1 MKGQVRILIK
11 QRRGLKMLRPFG
23 QYGYL
28 VTQDAITLCPS
39 LFLYIIDYMATRR
52 RTSATKTAKTAS
64 ATIKKSTPR
73 ASVKKVTTTAPKRV
87 NKVTP
92 TEAIKVAEVTPTP
105 QIEKPEVKQETKSLP
120 NFSQLRGID
129 FVIVPL
135 IYLEAFV
142 VNFLQNLDVKV
153 PERVAIK

>member
-1 MKGQVRILIK
+1 
-11 QRRGLKMLRPFG
+11 MLRPFG

-64 ATIKKSTPR
+64 APIKKSTPR

-87 NKVTP
+87 NKVTQ
-92 TEAIKVAEVTPTP
+92 TKVSKVTEVTSTP
-105 QIEKPEVKQETKSLP
+105 QIEKPEVNQESKSLP
-120 NFSQLRGID
+120 NFSQLTKLRGLD
-129 FVIVPL
+129 FVILPL

>member
-1 MKGQVRILIK
+1 
-11 QRRGLKMLRPFG
+11 
-23 QYGYL
+23 
-28 VTQDAITLCPS
+28 
-39 LFLYIIDYMATRR
+39 MATRR

-64 ATIKKSTPR
+64 TPINKSTPR

-87 NKVTP
+87 NKVTQP
-92 TEAIKVAEVTPTP
+92 AVSKETEVTSTP
-105 QIEKPEVKQETKSLP
+105 QIEKPEVNQESKSLP

-153 PERVAIK
+153 PECVAIK